1 MSLHSFITP
10 LIGCIS
16 TITIYSAT
24 NSSEIAI
31 FFLFGF
37 VLSKILDSA
46 LNIYKSKKVTLYI
59 GNLPYKAHDYAVKE
73 LFSKYGEVHS
83 LRLVKDRFTGKR
95 KGFGFI
101 EMSAGDAKK
110 ALKKLN
116 EAVFHE
122 RTIVVRVAKTQEEK
136 D

>member
-1 MSLHSFITP
+1 M
-10 LIGCIS
+10 
-16 TITIYSAT
+16 
-24 NSSEIAI
+24 
-31 FFLFGF
+31 
-37 VLSKILDSA
+37 
-46 LNIYKSKKVTLYI
+46 
-59 GNLPYKAHDYAVKE
+59 
-73 LFSKYGEVHS
+73 
-83 LRLVKDRFTGKR
+83 KDRFTGKR